1 MVKEVFTVWIPV
13 YTLGCRVSYIFRN
26 QDSFLSN
33 VGLDNLSANSPPYF
47 ADSALIF
54 PKEKV

>member
-1 MVKEVFTVWIPV
+1 MDSCLHPWD
-13 YTLGCRVSYIFRN
+13 RVSYIFRN